1 MARHHASLTMPAPK
15 PLLFF
20 DFVDPGSRLASH
32 MIEEAGAAHAVQWRG
47 LELCPPPRPMIDP
60 GDPGWRARH
69 SLVAPRALELGLH
82 IETAEFVPWTRKA
95 HELAEFARERDC
107 YHGVRR
113 ALFEA
118 HFVDRIDVGRIDL
131 LVEIAHRAGLDRG
144 EARVA
149 LDVDRYTGVVL
160 EHRAEAREL
169 AVTEVPAVACGGRRL
184 QGVTT
189 PGAFD
194 EWARWIRNELSTT
207 TEE

>member
-1 MARHHASLTMPAPK
+1 MPAPA
-15 PLLFF
+15 PHFFF
-20 DFVDPGSRLASH
+20 DFVDPASRLACH

-47 LELCPPPRPMIDP
+47 LELRPPPLPLIDP
-60 GDPGWRARH
+60 GDPAWRARQD
-69 SLVAPRALELGLH
+69 RASTHAGGLGLP

-131 LVEIAHRAGLDRG
+131 LVEIAHRSGLDRG

-149 LDVDRYTGVVL
+149 LDVDRYAGVIL
-160 EHRAEAREL
+160 GHRAEAREL
-169 AVTEVPAVACGGRRL
+169 GVMEVPALVDGGRRL
-184 QGVTT
+184 QGVAT
-189 PGAFD
+189 PEAFD
-194 EWARWIRNELSTT
+194 GWVRWIGNKLTT
-207 TEE
+207 TAEE